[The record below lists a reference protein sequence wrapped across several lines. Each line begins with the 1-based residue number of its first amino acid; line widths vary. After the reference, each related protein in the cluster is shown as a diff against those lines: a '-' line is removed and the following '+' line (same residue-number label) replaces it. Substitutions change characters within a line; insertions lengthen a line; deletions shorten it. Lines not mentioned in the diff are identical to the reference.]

1 MLTGNISDSF
11 AITVTVE
18 AVYETATGII
28 LLCKCPNFLVMW
40 IDACLH
46 LIENTAGVDYV
57 GVPINLTFTDETTK
71 FVNIT
76 ILDDDLAERLEVIQ
90 LNLSTQSNVTESEI
104 YVTTATVDISIT
116 DDDGELLAINL
127 NPNLVL
133 YAI

>member
-1 MLTGNISDSF
+1 M
-11 AITVTVE
+11 
-18 AVYETATGII
+18 
-28 LLCKCPNFLVMW
+28 
-40 IDACLH
+40 H

-116 DDDGELLAINL
+116 DDDGELLL
-127 NPNLVL
+127 
-133 YAI
+133 